1 MTPVYSYIPL
11 VSNVYI
17 KNFKCSLPLAIRNT
31 LKSIQK
37 KLIRDAGTP
46 GHAKMFTEA
55 PFTIAKAHT

>member
-1 MTPVYSYIPL
+1 MCTL
-11 VSNVYI
+11 RTLNVHY
-17 KNFKCSLPLAIRNT
+17 PLAIRNT

-55 PFTIAKAHT
+55 PFTIKAHTYY